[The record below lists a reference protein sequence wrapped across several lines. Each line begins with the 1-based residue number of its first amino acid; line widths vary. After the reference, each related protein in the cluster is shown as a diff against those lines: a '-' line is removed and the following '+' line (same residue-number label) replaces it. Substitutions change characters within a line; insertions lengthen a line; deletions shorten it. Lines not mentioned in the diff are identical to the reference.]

1 MDTFDWA
8 IEAYASGAIFV
19 SFDLE
24 TTGLDPKKDRIAE
37 IGAVK
42 FDNKGLIARFSALVN
57 PGIPMP
63 AEAGRVNNISDEMLA
78 GKPGID
84 KVLPDFLGFINKT
97 IIVAYN
103 APFDCGFVN
112 ECLKSRWEE
121 GESSFFSE
129 KAPGSSPFPSLPNPI
144 ADALVFA
151 RGRFTGRKS
160 YSLQNM
166 AADLGIP
173 ALEAHRAE
181 DDARLCMEIFI
192 QALSQNLSV

>member
-1 MDTFDWA
+1 MESFDWA
-8 IEAYASGAIFV
+8 VNAYTEGASFV

-24 TTGLDPKKDRIAE
+24 TTGLDPVKDRIAE

-42 FDNKGLIARFSALVN
+42 FDNRGLIARFSTLVN
-57 PGIPMP
+57 PGISMP
-63 AEAGRVNNISDEMLA
+63 AEAGRVNHISDEMLA
-78 GKPGID
+78 GKPDID
-84 KVLPDFLGFINKT
+84 KVLPDFLSFIDKS

-112 ECLKSRWEE
+112 EILKKRWEK
-121 GESSFFSE
+121 SDNAFFSE
-129 KAPGSSPFPSLPNPI
+129 KEPGSSPFPALPNPI
-144 ADALVFA
+144 ADVLVYA
-151 RGRFTGRKS
+151 RGQFPGRRS

-173 ALEAHRAE
+173 VRDAHRAE

-192 QALSQNLSV
+192 RAVSQNLSV